1 MINGNE
7 KNKKYITNIQ
17 KNGRNYNINLYT
29 EKEKLEISIK
39 SIKNNKSKVN
49 YANNYSL
56 RQLKIINYKYFNSFD
71 NLENICIDLDEQI
84 KNNNISIEEINEFII
99 LSITIVKENESVN
112 IIFKLYQNNETD
124 FHLHTSN
131 LTKNINPFSIM
142 LKNPKKE
149 DSNIYFKKRKNSSSS
164 KEIELGSNSDDDKK
178 NKSKNILRNQ
188 NSKSKNKSKKN
199 YNNEDSK
206 SSNSN
211 SYKNEEKKEKEKEKE
226 HEEDEDNESNL
237 KYKSPK
243 KNNKSGD
250 ESSDDEITKNSR
262 KYRKIKK
269 EKEVKNDEPRENK
282 RKKKKRKKRRKKRKV
297 SSSEEKNDKE
307 ENNKNITT
315 EISIIRKEDLKRL
328 EEMTGLPMP
337 ERENLKNFV
346 NSRIFFTKNELQMV
360 KNKITK
366 GVKNKHAYF
375 ETLYRASIDK
385 DYENSINLN
394 CEGIYPQLILF
405 YCKEGQRF
413 GIYIEKEKHTGFFGH
428 ISYREVPGTSFL
440 ISLNSL
446 KIYDILEGKKAT
458 EDREEKLCFGRS
470 FLFNENGSNW
480 LIFTPRNEFL
490 NTKCM
495 LGDKENSFGKINI
508 NEIVGKKNEYT
519 LRDVEIFKVIVYS
532 DDEDKDN
539 DECSYIS
546 EKEIK
551 TKNFSKNSVGDDDT
565 IKVRNYKIQQNFE

>member
-211 SYKNEEKKEKEKEKE
+211 SYKNEEKKGKGKEYE
-226 HEEDEDNESNL
+226 EEDDESNL

-269 EKEVKNDEPRENK
+269 EKEVKIDEPRENK

>member
-164 KEIELGSNSDDDKK
+164 KEIELGSNSDDDDKK
-178 NKSKNILRNQ
+178 NKSKNILRNK

-211 SYKNEEKKEKEKEKE
+211 SYKNEEKKGKGKEYE
-226 HEEDEDNESNL
+226 EEDDESNL

-297 SSSEEKNDKE
+297 SSAEEKNDKE

>member
-178 NKSKNILRNQ
+178 NKSKNILRNK

-282 RKKKKRKKRRKKRKV
+282 RKKKKRKKRRKKRKD
-297 SSSEEKNDKE
+297 SSAEEKNDKE

>member
-206 SSNSN
+206 SSKSN
-211 SYKNEEKKEKEKEKE
+211 SYKNEEKKEKEKENE
-226 HEEDEDNESNL
+226 EEDDESNL

-385 DYENSINLN
+385 DYENSIILN

>member
-178 NKSKNILRNQ
+178 NKSKNILRNK

-211 SYKNEEKKEKEKEKE
+211 SYKNEEKKGKGKEYE
-226 HEEDEDNESNL
+226 EEDDESNL

-297 SSSEEKNDKE
+297 SSAEEKNDKE

>member
-99 LSITIVKENESVN
+99 LSITIVKENESVS

-178 NKSKNILRNQ
+178 NKSKNILRNK

-206 SSNSN
+206 SSKSN
-211 SYKNEEKKEKEKEKE
+211 SYKNEEKKEKEKENE
-226 HEEDEDNESNL
+226 EEDDESNL

>member
-211 SYKNEEKKEKEKEKE
+211 SYKNEEKKGKGKEYE
-226 HEEDEDNESNL
+226 EEDDESNL

-297 SSSEEKNDKE
+297 SSAEEKNDKE

>member
-164 KEIELGSNSDDDKK
+164 KEIELGSNSDDDDKK

-211 SYKNEEKKEKEKEKE
+211 SYKNEEKKGKGKEYE
-226 HEEDEDNESNL
+226 EEDDESNL

-297 SSSEEKNDKE
+297 SSAEEKNDKE

>member
-211 SYKNEEKKEKEKEKE
+211 SYKNEEKKGKGKEYE
-226 HEEDEDNESNL
+226 EEDDESNL

-297 SSSEEKNDKE
+297 SSAEEKNDKE

-385 DYENSINLN
+385 DYENSIILN